1 MTPDRGFGLAAWMG
15 VAHHVL
21 VIALWAVLF
30 TALAGRLRGLALAG
44 AAAAF
49 AAALF
54 LADAA
59 LPNVLR
65 LAAGALTN
73 PQRLVVALVCAGA
86 LALGMRLAPSRRRR
100 LAPPR
105 S

>member
-1 MTPDRGFGLAAWMG
+1 
-15 VAHHVL
+15 VV

-44 AAAAF
+44 AAAAL
-49 AAALF
+49 AAALY
-54 LADAA
+54 LVDAM

-73 PQRLVVALVCAGA
+73 PQRLIVALIFAGA

-100 LAPPR
+100 FAPPR
-105 S
+105 P